1 MEGAVAAMLDSYPA
15 ATLQDIYK
23 GMFQDRFGVAHML
36 GSREAVREY
45 IEREVAQLD
54 AEYRP
59 TNYLTPCGWRG
70 DYLRVDLAA
79 VRDGKITLDELTDA
93 FFESALCGIAID
105 EAAIERWA
113 EEWATIES
121 VCHESLLELEGYA
134 ADSTMLAELIASGQY
149 VVHHSDS
156 FNAHYAPHY
165 RILRSDIARRL
176 MVE

>member
-1 MEGAVAAMLDSYPA
+1 MRRILMLFAV
-15 ATLQDIYK
+15 
-23 GMFQDRFGVAHML
+23 GVSL
-36 GSREAVREY
+36 VGCGSKS
-45 IEREVAQLD
+45 
-54 AEYRP
+54 AEKQ
-59 TNYLTPCGWRG
+59 T
-70 DYLRVDLAA
+70 
-79 VRDGKITLDELTDA
+79 
-93 FFESALCGIAID
+93 D

-121 VCHESLLELEGYA
+121 VCHESLSELEGYA